1 MSDKRPQISRS
12 AKSSSRIVCKDVSF
26 VEIEFPHSITP
37 RLVISYSEGLS
48 VLVEN
53 QAAIPLAA
61 EFITAFRTLE
71 RGGAL

>member
-1 MSDKRPQISRS
+1 MSDKRRQISRS
-12 AKSSSRIVCKDVSF
+12 TKSSSSIVCEDVNF

-53 QAAIPLAA
+53 RAAIPLAA
-61 EFITAFRTLE
+61 EFVIAFRTLE